1 MLMPRGTGSQRRAGG
16 VRAPLTSDLAASA
29 STPLPAPAPLPP
41 PRGCWSKSLLTG
53 GGGGGG
59 QGRGRGPQG
68 PHAGYKQIR
77 LRSKKMFSF
86 TRNQSLEKTKKK
98 SWG

>member
-41 PRGCWSKSLLTG
+41 PRGCWSKSLLKG
-53 GGGGGG
+53 GGGDRDGDGD
-59 QGRGRGPQG
+59 
-68 PHAGYKQIR
+68 
-77 LRSKKMFSF
+77 LRVLTLVTNRSA
-86 TRNQSLEKTKKK
+86 
-98 SWG
+98 